1 MSSLSLTIFR
11 TTSSLGQPNQFVVQ
25 MVLIDPKNRCI
36 YIKYI
41 FFRITGSYQGKN
53 QPDGILKG
61 DRSYLMESF
70 KDGKVISI
78 KVPEPKY
85 TKTVLGN

>member
-1 MSSLSLTIFR
+1 MSFSL
-11 TTSSLGQPNQFVVQ
+11 
-25 MVLIDPKNRCI
+25 
-36 YIKYI
+36 
-41 FFRITGSYQGKN
+41 TGSYQGKN

-70 KDGKVISI
+70 SDEKVVWI

-85 TKTVLGN
+85 SKTVLGNEFIQFK

>member
-1 MSSLSLTIFR
+1 MHI
-11 TTSSLGQPNQFVVQ
+11 
-25 MVLIDPKNRCI
+25 
-36 YIKYI
+36 IKYI
-41 FFRITGSYQGKN
+41 FFCITGSYQGKN

-70 KDGKVISI
+70 KDGKVISL

-85 TKTVLGN
+85 TKTVLGNLVCQIKIIPMSI